1 MMTNPLGSNRIGMR
15 MAAAA
20 LAIITLASC
29 TKSAVPEAKVA
40 AADSTQRMPMDMPM
54 TDKAGTMGTM
64 GTMGGCPLSLT
75 SLALTPSQKA
85 TFDSVRTEHRAAM
98 QREMSAAL
106 ARARAVLTGAQQ
118 VQFDSASAAHTA
130 MMAKMMN
137 GGSCMN

>member
-64 GTMGGCPLSLT
+64 GGCPLSLT

-106 ARARAVLTGAQQ
+106 ARARAVLTGAQR